1 MVCCFIWMM
10 TGERET
16 CIYHVSNS
24 SGILEVSE
32 RHIIPTEQPTVGAQA
47 HRWQTAFRKQT
58 PSSYITNIFMKLNDT
73 KTLLSC
79 IIVLCCVRSFL
90 VNWSSSSPRSLARL
104 QGLVWRSNVI
114 VFTAVYE
121 VFPWPCKAQWEDE
134 CLKVWLQE
142 TKICL

>member
-1 MVCCFIWMM
+1 M

-24 SGILEVSE
+24 SDILEVSE
-32 RHIIPTEQPTVGAQA
+32 RHIIPAEQPTVGAQA

-79 IIVLCCVRSFL
+79 IIVLCCVRSFGSCQRSHPGKL
-90 VNWSSSSPRSLARL
+90 ELFFPTLTRSLAGA
-104 QGLVWRSNVI
+104 GL
-114 VFTAVYE
+114 E
-121 VFPWPCKAQWEDE
+121 V
-134 CLKVWLQE
+134 
-142 TKICL
+142 